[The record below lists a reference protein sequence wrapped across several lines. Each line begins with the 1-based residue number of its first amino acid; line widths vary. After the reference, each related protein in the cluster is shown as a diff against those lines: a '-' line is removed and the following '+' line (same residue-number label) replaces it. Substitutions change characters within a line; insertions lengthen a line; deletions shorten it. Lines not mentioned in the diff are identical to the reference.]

1 MLTVMK
7 ITVPLC
13 ILCDSEDVA
22 LWTLNNQDLAT
33 VTYVCRE
40 HAAPLQA
47 IMDAAGAEPP
57 HRQRRSR
64 PGAEPIR
71 PLAGKTRRKAGHME
85 PLDWEPPSSK
95 KVPAAGTVSAGV
107 NVPVQFSDNA
117 AEGGAGSD
125 RHDMAS

>member
-1 MLTVMK
+1 MK
-7 ITVPLC
+7 ITVNLC
-13 ILCDSEDVA
+13 ILCDSDDVA

-57 HRQRRSR
+57 HRQRRNR
-64 PGAEPIR
+64 RGAEPIR

-85 PLDWEPPSSK
+85 PLDWEPPSAK
-95 KVPAAGTVSAGV
+95 QVVITQPPAGV
-107 NVPVQFSDNA
+107 NVPVQFSDDA
-117 AEGGAGSD
+117 AEGGAGGH